1 MSTRRKQN
9 FRPSPYEFRKHR
21 KTIKKFRKYVGKFLP
36 LRIRYI
42 DDRSGNDQPKIRK
55 IEVI

>member
-21 KTIKKFRKYVGKFLP
+21 KTIKKFRKYVGKL
-36 LRIRYI
+36 IAHSSKY
-42 DDRSGNDQPKIRK
+42 RSGNDQPKIRK